1 MKSIAKYLIASLF
14 VLTIILPAHAY
25 KLPAYSKLCKQLK
38 DLKGWE
44 AEKCTGMNMTASPMG
59 EVVSASR
66 SYTKGEY
73 SINAA
78 IVSGMQASSYWAPFA
93 YNMQMDS
100 DDQFVKITKIKGFSV
115 GIIYNKKDKS
125 GNIAV
130 LLKKSSNNTPAALF
144 NLGFDNMDWK
154 KALDIAK
161 TFDWKA
167 IEALF

>member
-1 MKSIAKYLIASLF
+1 MKTLVKYLIVPLF
-14 VLTIILPAHAY
+14 VLGIILPAHAY
-25 KLPAYSKLCKQLK
+25 KLPAYSKLCEHLK
-38 DLKGWE
+38 DLKGWQ

-59 EVVSASR
+59 EVVSATR
-66 SYTKGEY
+66 SYSMGDE
-73 SINAA
+73 SVNAV
-78 IVSGMQASSYWAPFA
+78 IVSGMQATSYWAPFA

-130 LLKKSSNNTPAALF
+130 LLKKSGNNTPAALF
-144 NLGFDNMDWK
+144 NIGFNNMDWE

-161 TFDWKA
+161 KFNWTAMKN
-167 IEALF
+167 LF